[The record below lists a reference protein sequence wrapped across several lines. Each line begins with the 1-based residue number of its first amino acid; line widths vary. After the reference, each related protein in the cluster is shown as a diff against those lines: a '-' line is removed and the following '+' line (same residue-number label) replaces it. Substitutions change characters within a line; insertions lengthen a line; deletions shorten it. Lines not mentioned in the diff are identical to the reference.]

1 MWYVDH
7 IYMLSLALIIL
18 LSLLRIWI
26 KRLFR
31 WRLFPSWYRGK
42 DQFPR
47 GVRQQNLNPP
57 VVTLRSYAVNHFTC
71 HQSTSP
77 FYCLFKPPVY
87 VEVLWKKIYSINQVK
102 ERNLICLLENN
113 VGGGKGAPLSEVFPT
128 TKLLWNLVNGIYLLV
143 VWIFKFQVKMVSN
156 MYLIIIYP
164 IIPTTFL

>member
-1 MWYVDH
+1 MKQRVIFTAIVNVIGDLILQKFILKLSGFLFIVLFCMWYVDH

-57 VVTLRSYAVNHFTC
+57 VVTLRSYTVNHFTC

-87 VEVLWKKIYSINQVK
+87 VEVLWKNNILNQSTEGK
-102 ERNLICLLENN
+102 KFNLLA
-113 VGGGKGAPLSEVFPT
+113 GK
-128 TKLLWNLVNGIYLLV
+128 
-143 VWIFKFQVKMVSN
+143 
-156 MYLIIIYP
+156 
-164 IIPTTFL
+164 